1 MGLFGGG
8 AGREARNAM
17 RERLRQGRFLFPP
30 FKGTYSFGTIRAVLL
45 GCKLGGVAL
54 TMVASERLFTA
65 LGGGGLGDFLLGL
78 AFLNLGL
85 FVFVLP
91 RKVQMVDEPR
101 LQSA

>member
-1 MGLFGGG
+1 MGMFGGS

-17 RERLRQGRFLFPP
+17 RARLRQGRFLFPP

-54 TMVASERLFTA
+54 VMVASERLFAA
-65 LGGGGLGDFLLGL
+65 LRTHSLVDAGLGLL
-78 AFLNLGL
+78 FLNAGL

-91 RKVQMVDEPR
+91 RKVEMIEEPGP
-101 LQSA
+101 A